1 MDALTERLHEA
12 AEALPD
18 TKPAASQ
25 VRHGAEHGRRVRRA
39 VAGSAVAGVLAV
51 VAVGVGVLGGGARP
65 QLAPAVPASRV
76 WVSPVG
82 GVFIADPVMP
92 KAGWVA
98 MSRGAW
104 GELHSLDEPGAQT
117 LKDDEAIVMT
127 GDMPRPLA
135 CITDPYALGADEVHG
150 AALRQPGTDIDGV
163 PLSGS
168 VNEYVLWFADPADAG
183 RAFDQL
189 REEFQACRFRPDPT
203 YRVDNSYLAYD
214 EGAHPP
220 VEEQFTGEISR
231 VPKNAGGVGYGHG
244 LSVARLGS
252 LVVAHEWLEAPAA
265 RPALTLYALTI
276 YALDRLS
283 PAVAPSP

>member
-1 MDALTERLHEA
+1 MDALTERLRQA
-12 AEALPD
+12 AEALPGANR
-18 TKPAASQ
+18 AADQ
-25 VRHGAEHGRRVRRA
+25 VRRSAEHARRIRRA
-39 VAGSAVAGVLAV
+39 VAGSAAAGLLAV
-51 VAVGVGVLGGGARP
+51 VAVGVGVLGGGDRP
-65 QLAPAVPASRV
+65 QLAPPVPASRV

-82 GVFIADPVMP
+82 GVFTADPVMP
-92 KAGWVA
+92 KSGWVA
-98 MSRGAW
+98 MTNGAW
-104 GELHSLDEPGAQT
+104 GELHSLDAPGAQT
-117 LKDDEAIVMT
+117 LNDDEAIVMS

-150 AALRQPGTDIDGV
+150 AALVQPGNQVDAV
-163 PLSGS
+163 PLSGRL
-168 VNEYVLWFADPADAG
+168 NEYVLWFADPSDAG

-189 REEFQACRFRPDPT
+189 REEFQACRLRPDPT

-220 VEEQFTGEISR
+220 VEEQFTGEITR
-231 VPKNAGGVGYGHG
+231 VPKNAGGDGYGNG

-252 LVVAHEWLEAPAA
+252 LVVAHEWLEAPSA